1 MNKHFLEY
9 LDGKYGNVG
18 EINFIEAVE
27 DTEWGVD
34 FRIIDEDVRDEYQS
48 CLVFRASN
56 PMVDEDW
63 EVGSFMSLQ
72 EAIELSKEMW
82 KEFDEEVLYG

>member
-1 MNKHFLEY
+1 MNKYLSEY

-27 DTEWGVD
+27 GTEWGVD
-34 FRIIDEDVRDEYQS
+34 FRIIDEDVRDEYQR

-56 PMVDEDW
+56 SMLDEDW
-63 EVGSFMSLQ
+63 EVGSFLSLQ
-72 EAIELSKEMW
+72 GAVELVKEAVESVKEVW
-82 KEFDEEVLYG
+82 E